1 MFIALEGIDGGGKST
16 QVDFIVQWLETHGIA
31 HEDILVTHEP
41 TSDNEAGK
49 KIKRILSGEEAMS
62 LSPLA
67 FQELYIHDRKEHLE
81 RAILP
86 HLRRECAIV
95 VCDRYFLST
104 LAYGRANGVAHDD
117 LMALHEKILGP
128 SWTMPDVMFLIDVS
142 VETAMRRF
150 EQRNKGKSPEYFE
163 SKKELLQKIA
173 DEYRALAALFPA
185 VVVID
190 GEKTAQEVSQTIK
203 KFLFSQT
210 PLCTKQS

>member
-1 MFIALEGIDGGGKST
+1 MFIALEGIDGSGKST
-16 QVDFIVQWLETHGIA
+16 QVDFIVQWLEAHGIA
-31 HEDILVTHEP
+31 HEDILATREP
-41 TSDNEAGK
+41 TSDGESGK
-49 KIKRILSGEEAMS
+49 RIKRILSGEENMS

-95 VCDRYFLST
+95 VCDRYVLST
-104 LAYGRANGVAHDD
+104 LAYGRAHGIAHDD
-117 LMALHEKILGP
+117 LMALHEKTLGP
-128 SWTMPDVMFLIDVS
+128 SWTMPDVIFLIDVS
-142 VETAMRRF
+142 AETAMRRL
-150 EQRNKGKSPEYFE
+150 EQRNKGKDPEYFE

-173 DEYRALAALFPA
+173 DEYRALAALFPS

-190 GEKTAQEVSQTIK
+190 GEKTAEEVSQTIK